1 MLRSIFSSCLPYL
14 LESLVMIV
22 ALMDSVSAVGFHF
35 GKGSKIPGVTL
46 LRRHEDFS
54 PTATEILPLLPK
66 ITMLGREEQLM
77 SQLYQPVMLAIYRT
91 S

>member
-1 MLRSIFSSCLPYL
+1 
-14 LESLVMIV
+14 MIL

-35 GKGSKIPGVTL
+35 GKGSKIPVVTL

-54 PTATEILPLLPK
+54 PKAAEILPVPPK
-66 ITMLGREEQLM
+66 ITMLGWEEQLM

-91 S
+91 G